1 MGKRSRRKGAAF
13 ERRVAKWL
21 REDLQL
27 GDFWRQTDE
36 TQQGNAGDVRDRS
49 GSVPILLQVKKGAAP
64 SPWKAMQE
72 AEEATEDSISAT
84 LPIGIVHRDQR
95 KPGEGAEQLVVM
107 RPELLAAFLSVVEN
121 AEDLHLDP
129 WGSLEGWHYDPPPL

>member
-1 MGKRSRRKGAAF
+1 MGGRSRRKGAAF

-21 REDLQL
+21 REELGL

-36 TQQGNAGDVRDRS
+36 TQQGNSGDVRDRS

-64 SPWKAMQE
+64 SPWKAIRE
-72 AEEATEDSISAT
+72 AEEAAEFSVLAT

-107 RPELLAAFLSVVEN
+107 RPELLAALLLLVEHT
-121 AEDLHLDP
+121 EDIHRDP
-129 WGSLEGWHYDPPPL
+129 WGSLEGWHYDPPSL